1 MPIVRPLFLVD
12 PKAPQ
17 AWTNWR
23 TYLYG
28 PDLVVSPIWEKGR
41 REATVYLPSGA
52 RWRDAW
58 RPSEVHDGGRAVTVH
73 ADVHQIPLFV
83 REGSGIDLG
92 DLNREYEEA
101 LAAAK
106 RRPDLK
112 ALDAG
117 VTAWFAARKDGGQ

>member
-17 AWTNWR
+17 AWTDWS

-28 PDLVVSPIWEKGR
+28 PDIAVSPIWEKGR
-41 REATVYLPSGA
+41 REVTMYLPSGR

-58 RPSEVHDGGRAVTVH
+58 RPGQVHEGGRTVTVR
-73 ADVHQIPLFV
+73 AEGYQIPLFV
-83 REGSGIDLG
+83 REGSGLDLG

-101 LAAAK
+101 MAAAR

-112 ALDAG
+112 ALDAELA
-117 VTAWFAARKDGGQ
+117 AWFAARKDSGR